1 MRNYIILNGNNSN
14 EITGLLIQTLP
25 PISQP
30 KIRTNIE
37 EIDGRDGDIITK
49 LGYSAYNKEISI
61 GLYGNYNVDDII
73 KYFTDNQSGKVT
85 FSDEP
90 DKYYYYEILDQVDF
104 DKLIRYRTATVT
116 LHCQPFKYSTTE
128 EKIQIDATE
137 VSGSGSDI
145 TLNNTEDGA
154 LFTSLQINGDTSQE
168 TTTGLNYL
176 PITLPASTTQNGIT
190 LKYDSTTGWL
200 TISGTAT
207 SNVSIVWNFDD
218 VLMPATTY
226 IQYEN
231 DFSTSSSQ
239 IGYMYNSTNVSALTF
254 SGLNRIYDRSS
265 ELGNQ
270 IINQCYFYVASGTT
284 INGKCRPMITQYSTQ
299 QTWEPYTNG
308 ASPNPDYPQDV
319 NVVTGDNTIDVV
331 GKNLLN
337 IVDGTY
343 SHNGLTATITNGQI
357 SVSGTSTASS
367 FLSIIFNTLS
377 LKAGTYT
384 LSANN
389 SSSYNDNDFYLR
401 ITTKNG
407 SNVLGPAKMNVVN
420 AKTTFTLNE
429 DLNEGCLQIRASSG
443 DTLNNFIIRPQL
455 EKGSTAT
462 TYEPYKSQTYDIDLG
477 SIELCKIGD
486 YQDYI
491 YKENG
496 NWYKYSAIGKVVL
509 DGSNYTID
517 GWGYNNRG
525 YILISDMKSV
535 SYSNNI
541 SFLTHFSFDTTV
553 YSDGQNNVGYCNRNS
568 NQTSGIYI
576 RFGSSSE
583 INTQSKANTWLS
595 NNLPILYYQ
604 LATPTTTQI
613 TDTTLLSQL
622 EALAGATT
630 YLGQTNIITNGS
642 DLNPLLE
649 VTTFAVDDPSF
660 VITNSG
666 NINSK
671 PIITIYGLGT
681 VGLYLNGIQVLSLDM
696 GETTSQITI
705 DVAKLEAYNQETG
718 ALMNRNVT
726 GDYNNLSLNVGENTI
741 TESGTLQ
748 GLEVENYSRWL

>member
-1 MRNYIILNGNNSN
+1 MRNYIILNGQNSN

-128 EKIQIDATE
+128 TKIQIDATE
-137 VSGSGSDI
+137 VSGSGSNI

-154 LFTSLQINGDTSQE
+154 LFTSLQINGDTSQDG
-168 TTTGLNYL
+168 TPTPSS
-176 PITLPASTTQNGIT
+176 PIP
-190 LKYDSTTGWL
+190 
-200 TISGTAT
+200 
-207 SNVSIVWNFDD
+207 
-218 VLMPATTY
+218 
-226 IQYEN
+226 
-231 DFSTSSSQ
+231 
-239 IGYMYNSTNVSALTF
+239 
-254 SGLNRIYDRSS
+254 
-265 ELGNQ
+265 
-270 IINQCYFYVASGTT
+270 
-284 INGKCRPMITQYSTQ
+284 
-299 QTWEPYTNG
+299 
-308 ASPNPDYPQDV
+308 V
-319 NVVTGDNTIDVV
+319 NVVTGENTINICE
-331 GKNLLN
+331 KNLANIDEVGISKTWNNGTNTQRATIVFIPIERGQQYSLVSYWTNENITQVRGVLN
-337 IVDGTY
+337 NGPSDKINNAIVSGTFTVPSDKWSY
-343 SHNGLTATITNGQI
+343 ISIEVLANTTFTNEMLEGLQIMLCIGTATI
-357 SVSGTSTASS
+357 
-367 FLSIIFNTLS
+367 
-377 LKAGTYT
+377 
-384 LSANN
+384 
-389 SSSYNDNDFYLR
+389 DD
-401 ITTKNG
+401 
-407 SNVLGPAKMNVVN
+407 
-420 AKTTFTLNE
+420 
-429 DLNEGCLQIRASSG
+429 
-443 DTLNNFIIRPQL
+443 
-455 EKGSTAT
+455 
-462 TYEPYKSQTYDIDLG
+462 YEPYISQTYSIDLG

-496 NWYKYSAIGKVVL
+496 NWYLYKAIGKVVL
-509 DGSNYTID
+509 DGTESGWYSQTQTGFYRYGIDVADINNDSSLADLVLIISNFFKGITFNGRGSSGYETI
-517 GWGYNNRG
+517 YA
-525 YILISDMKSV
+525 V
-535 SYSNNI
+535 SNNQQHQ
-541 SFLTHFSFDTTV
+541 FFV
-553 YSDGQNNVGYCNRNS
+553 
-568 NQTSGIYI
+568 
-576 RFGSSSE
+576 
-583 INTQSKANTWLS
+583 NTQQYSTIAEFKTWLNT
-595 NNLPILYYQ
+595 NNLIVYYV

-630 YLGQTNIITNGS
+630 YLGQTNIITSGS
-642 DLNPLLE
+642 TLNPLLE

-705 DVAKLEAYNQETG
+705 DVAKLEAYNQVTG
-718 ALMNRNVT
+718 ALMNRSVT

-748 GLEVENYSRWL
+748 GLEIENYSRWL